1 MAKAQTILEI
11 ILLLQGTPL
20 DEFSRNNFA
29 TAGERPVVRCAETSS
44 VATSEGDIC
53 KRSVATAL
61 RRYSYRFTGAQ
72 LALLA
77 DLYVSALDRLEPD
90 ALPRVRQQMCDP
102 ASDESRRDADA
113 ARAVCDRLSQD
124 Y

>member
-1 MAKAQTILEI
+1 MATAQTILEI

-20 DEFSRNNFA
+20 DDFARRNFMLE
-29 TAGERPVVRCAETSS
+29 GDRPVVRCASSTSVLS
-44 VATSEGDIC
+44 SEGEMC

-72 LALLA
+72 LGLLA

-102 ASDESRRDADA
+102 NSDEARRDADA

-124 Y
+124 F

>member
-1 MAKAQTILEI
+1 MAKAEIILEV

-20 DEFSRNNFA
+20 DDFARNNFA
-29 TAGERPVVRCAETSS
+29 IENDRVIVRCAQATLLAS
-44 VATSEGDIC
+44 VEGEAC

-61 RRYSYRFTGAQ
+61 RRYSYRFTGEQ
-72 LALLA
+72 LGLLA
-77 DLYVSALDRLEPD
+77 DLYVSALDHLEPS
-90 ALPRVRQQMCDP
+90 ALPRVREQMCDP
-102 ASDESRRDADA
+102 ASSESERDPFA

>member
-1 MAKAQTILEI
+1 MAKAQIILEV

-20 DEFSRNNFA
+20 DDFARDNFA
-29 TAGERPVVRCAETSS
+29 VEHDRVVVRCAQTASIATTDGET
-44 VATSEGDIC
+44 C

-61 RRYSYRFTGAQ
+61 RRYSYRFTGEQ
-72 LALLA
+72 LGLLA
-77 DLYVSALDRLEPD
+77 DLYVSALDHLEPS
-90 ALPRVRQQMCDP
+90 ALPRVREQMCDP
-102 ASDESRRDADA
+102 ASRESERDPFA